1 MAQTLYDTSPTRSFQ
16 GYKSNAAH
24 SSLVDDKM
32 KTASAKLSHVNNY
45 NMSQGRSAPKQR
57 LSRLELLRNDYNKK
71 LQMEREEKINKLRVI
86 QQENGV
92 KQHHPKSGGGTVR
105 EFFAERRALE
115 ASRQGQK
122 NPELLP
128 PIESHFK
135 RVKEKKQDMQ
145 LRGQAKKEQAAQP
158 VPVGRRVSLKQETQ
172 VPQQSVHVPLKHNTR
187 TQPRQAGV
195 LVRKRTKGID
205 KQDPLPPVN
214 KGGSEVA
221 KRKPP
226 TPNKRYETHS
236 VLMQDGEDD
245 YESSGPFVPV
255 PPIQRKPVAKRTK
268 VPLPPPSG
276 EESASDYDDALS
288 TLTDHSSIPPNL
300 SKLKAKALRQRQLSK
315 QKLNVT
321 NLEQDIGK
329 LTDFQKWQMDQDAE
343 RKERLEK
350 HRQKNENSEMSLSQR
365 ERELLQKI
373 QEEQSKLAN
382 LKQQKRELEEQEKRQ
397 TEEDEKWLKEKQSIE
412 QSLLQPQ
419 EITHVQE
426 SKQTRKK
433 VSKKIEK
440 PHVHKTLQKETRPSQ
455 AHEDSEENIHD
466 KAQSNFY
473 AEMTEDMGEVVVDVS
488 PCSICGRKFAP
499 DRLAKHEKV
508 CAKTANSKRKV
519 FDTSKHRSL
528 GTDYEKYVLSGKHLE
543 EPEKKVSY
551 QEQVKHTESYYK
563 VLNRSYLVAQELK
576 F

>member
-32 KTASAKLSHVNNY
+32 KTASAKLSHVNY

-86 QQENGV
+86 QQENIV
-92 KQHHPKSGGGTVR
+92 KQQHPNGGGGTVR

-115 ASRQGQK
+115 ASRKGQK

-135 RVKEKKQDMQ
+135 WVKAKKQDMQ
-145 LRGQAKKEQAAQP
+145 LRGQAKKEPAPQP
-158 VPVGRRVSLKQETQ
+158 VPVGRRISLKHSETQ
-172 VPQQSVHVPLKHNTR
+172 VLQQPVHVPLKHTTR

-245 YESSGPFVPV
+245 YESSGLFVPV

-268 VPLPPPSG
+268 VPLPPPRG

-315 QKLNVT
+315 QKLNFT
-321 NLEQDIGK
+321 NLEQDSGK
-329 LTDFQKWQMDQDAE
+329 LTDFQKWHMEQDAE
-343 RKERLEK
+343 RKKRLEK

-365 ERELLQKI
+365 ERELQQKI

-382 LKQQKRELEEQEKRQ
+382 LKQQKRELEEQEKKQ

-455 AHEDSEENIHD
+455 AHEDSGENIHD
-466 KAQSNFY
+466 NAQSNFY

-543 EPEKKVSY
+543 EPKKKVSY
-551 QEQVKHTESYYK
+551 QEQIRYTGSYCI
-563 VLNRSYLVAQELK
+563 RS
-576 F
+576 

>member
-16 GYKSNAAH
+16 GYKSNAGH

-32 KTASAKLSHVNNY
+32 KTASAKLSHVNY

-86 QQENGV
+86 QRENSV
-92 KQHHPKSGGGTVR
+92 KQQHPKSGGGTVR

-135 RVKEKKQDMQ
+135 WVKEKKQDAQ
-145 LRGQAKKEQAAQP
+145 LHGQAKKEPAAQP
-158 VPVGRRVSLKQETQ
+158 VPVGRRISLKHSEIQ
-172 VPQQSVHVPLKHNTR
+172 VPQQAVHVPLKHNTR

-321 NLEQDIGK
+321 NLEQDSGK
-329 LTDFQKWQMDQDAE
+329 LTDFQKWQMEQDAE

-382 LKQQKRELEEQEKRQ
+382 LKQQKRELEEQEKKQ

-466 KAQSNFY
+466 NAQSNFY

-543 EPEKKVSY
+543 EPERKVSY
-551 QEQVKHTESYYK
+551 QEQLTYTGSYCK
-563 VLNRSYLVAQELK
+563 VLNRSYLVADES
-576 F
+576 

>member
-1 MAQTLYDTSPTRSFQ
+1 MAQTLYDISPTQSFQ

-24 SSLVDDKM
+24 SSLVGDKM

-145 LRGQAKKEQAAQP
+145 LHGQARKEQAAQP
-158 VPVGRRVSLKQETQ
+158 VPVGRRISLRQETQ
-172 VPQQSVHVPLKHNTR
+172 VPQQPVHVPLKHNTR

-321 NLEQDIGK
+321 NLEQDSGK

-382 LKQQKRELEEQEKRQ
+382 LKQQKRELEEQEKKQ

-551 QEQVKHTESYYK
+551 QEQVKHTESYCK

>member
-32 KTASAKLSHVNNY
+32 KTASAKLSHVNY

-86 QQENGV
+86 QQENIV
-92 KQHHPKSGGGTVR
+92 KQQHPNGGGGTVR

-135 RVKEKKQDMQ
+135 WVKAKKQDMQ
-145 LRGQAKKEQAAQP
+145 LRGQAKKEPAPQP
-158 VPVGRRVSLKQETQ
+158 VPVGRRISLKHSETQ
-172 VPQQSVHVPLKHNTR
+172 VLQQPVHVPLKHTMR

-245 YESSGPFVPV
+245 YESSGLFVPV

-268 VPLPPPSG
+268 VPLPPHSG

-315 QKLNVT
+315 QKLNFT
-321 NLEQDIGK
+321 NLEQDSGK
-329 LTDFQKWQMDQDAE
+329 LTDFQKWQMERDAE
-343 RKERLEK
+343 RKKRLEK

-365 ERELLQKI
+365 ERELQQKI

-382 LKQQKRELEEQEKRQ
+382 LKQQKRELEEQEKKQ

-455 AHEDSEENIHD
+455 AHEDSAENIHD
-466 KAQSNFY
+466 NAQSNFY

-543 EPEKKVSY
+543 EPKKKVSY
-551 QEQVKHTESYYK
+551 QEQIRYTGSYCI
-563 VLNRSYLVAQELK
+563 RS
-576 F
+576 